1 MHRIPTV
8 LGIITVRFADNQF
21 FLCYFCSCQNYLR
34 MFAKF
39 INKFKTGRLS
49 MRMKFTLSLSAIA
62 AMLLVSSIIS
72 IMEYSR
78 MSHYVSSLI
87 ADNIYSIN
95 VAEKLANASNDYNL
109 SILKVIGDTAS
120 AKLPAF
126 NQTEIMAHCD
136 SLRESLAAENM
147 ITLADS
153 VKYSYS
159 AYMLTSLELKDVL
172 LSDFIDA
179 RAWYF
184 QRLQPKY
191 NRLRSD
197 IEALNS
203 SIYNELKKNSVTFD
217 RGFYRSVIPGIVA
230 VSVGLLL
237 ILLFYFF
244 IMVYYIHPLN
254 KMLGGIKDYQSFN
267 RHYNYT
273 FEGDDQLSELNNG
286 IAELTE
292 ENQQLN
298 NRIHEMRDSAKK
310 DTE

>member
-1 MHRIPTV
+1 
-8 LGIITVRFADNQF
+8 
-21 FLCYFCSCQNYLR
+21 
-34 MFAKF
+34 MFAKI

-49 MRMKFTLSLSAIA
+49 MKMKFTLSLSAIA

-109 SILKVIGDTAS
+109 SILKVIGDTSS

-126 NQTEIMAHCD
+126 NQVEIMAHCD

-179 RAWYF
+179 RTWYF

-197 IEALNS
+197 IETLNS

-273 FEGDDQLSELNNG
+273 FEGDDQLSDLNNG
-286 IAELTE
+286 IAELAE

-298 NRIHEMRDSAKK
+298 NRIHEIRDSAKK

>member
-1 MHRIPTV
+1 
-8 LGIITVRFADNQF
+8 
-21 FLCYFCSCQNYLR
+21 
-34 MFAKF
+34 
-39 INKFKTGRLS
+39 

>member
-1 MHRIPTV
+1 
-8 LGIITVRFADNQF
+8 
-21 FLCYFCSCQNYLR
+21 
-34 MFAKF
+34 MFAKI
-39 INKFKTGRLS
+39 INIFKAGRLS
-49 MRMKFTLSLSAIA
+49 MKMKFTLSLSAIA

-109 SILKVIGDTAS
+109 SILKVIGDTSS

-126 NQTEIMAHCD
+126 NQVEIMAHCD

-179 RAWYF
+179 RTWYF

-197 IEALNS
+197 IETLNS

-273 FEGDDQLSELNNG
+273 FEGDDQLSDLNNG
-286 IAELTE
+286 IAELAE

-298 NRIHEMRDSAKK
+298 NRIHEIRDSAKK
-310 DTE
+310 DTEQI

>member
-1 MHRIPTV
+1 
-8 LGIITVRFADNQF
+8 
-21 FLCYFCSCQNYLR
+21 

-273 FEGDDQLSELNNG
+273 FEGDDQLSDLNNG
-286 IAELTE
+286 IAELAE

-298 NRIHEMRDSAKK
+298 NRIHEIRDSAKK